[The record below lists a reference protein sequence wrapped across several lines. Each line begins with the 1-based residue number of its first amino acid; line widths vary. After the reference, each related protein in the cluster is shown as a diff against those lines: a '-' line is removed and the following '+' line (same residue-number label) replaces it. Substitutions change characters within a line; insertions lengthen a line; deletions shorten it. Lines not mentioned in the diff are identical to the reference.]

1 MYLHKICNVDIL
13 SLASWMGDTI
23 NGTVKK
29 LVEHVTKV
37 HVLLHYIILNIYL
50 IPSHSSRSSVEQPN
64 IQKNSKN
71 IHVIF
76 FSFDFSFVQSWNH
89 TTKSTFC
96 SKIFRISIS
105 HSLFCC
111 FRINKFNPTIT
122 I

>member
-1 MYLHKICNVDIL
+1 MYTRYMQCRYPIPGIMDGRYYIWYSKKV
-13 SLASWMGDTI
+13 GRTRYE
-23 NGTVKK
+23 GTR
-29 LVEHVTKV
+29 LVTLYNFK
-37 HVLLHYIILNIYL
+37 YIPC
-50 IPSHSSRSSVEQPN
+50 IPSHSSRSSVEQTKHPKK
-64 IQKNSKN
+64 IQK
-71 IHVIF
+71 HTRDF
-76 FSFDFSFVQSWNH
+76 FFFSFVQSWNH